1 LVITSPLVLTPIVVP
16 YGTDLGLSEL
26 QATTFFVAMMPFS
39 LLGKVIVGKWADI
52 APIKPA
58 MTVVVVGNAIVWL
71 IFSLEPDYI
80 LFLVTGAIYGIGIGG
95 VTPLQGVTIGRC
107 FGRENFGRASGLGG
121 LLAILIIASAMV
133 AFQSLYASSGNYQSG
148 FVLQT
153 VLILV
158 GGVLIL
164 FVRIPKPSAV
174 PSH

>member
-71 IFSLEPDYI
+71 IFSLEPGYI

-95 VTPLQGVTIGRC
+95 VTPLQGVTLGRC

-133 AFQSLYASSGNYQSG
+133 AFQFLYAGSGNYQSG

-164 FVRIPKPSAV
+164 FVRIPKPSGVAS
-174 PSH
+174 P